1 MTDEIMRAYREGI
14 KIIKSL
20 GKQANED
27 HTVNVIVRPILNIL
41 GWSMFNKTLMTKYSV
56 KGYKGTQEVDIAL
69 FSDGFGSEPTILIEV
84 KSLGTK
90 FSDSF
95 IKQLESYGTLIKKA
109 KWLIYTNGTQWKII
123 SNDKKEPVL
132 EFDLESGIND
142 KFELLSFDAVISG
155 KLQRYTFRSM
165 AEKAV
170 EKYIAEFQSKLAE
183 DIYQHFEKKYPK
195 DEIEEALKRLKTGF
209 TQHFVESKPKTE
221 KSSKPLEFPIP
232 IYTIYKGK
240 RYEAGL
246 LEDGKVIYA
255 GKKCSSPS
263 AAAKMVVKR
272 KNGPNG
278 WIFWKLAENDKPIKT
293 IRTMIKPTET
303 ISGESFLNNL
313 NEEQLKLIDFIKEK
327 AKEIDPQ
334 IETWA
339 TKNYFAIGVK
349 ITHPWPFMFANFHR
363 RKNGLKVDIRYP
375 FEKINNPTPIFQ
387 KPIGKHFWGGEVTVA
402 HIYTVDDIEKIF
414 PVLVKAYE
422 FLKSKY

>member
-1 MTDEIMRAYREGI
+1 MTDEIMSAYREGI

-132 EFDLESGIND
+132 EFDLENGIDD

-209 TQHFVESKPKTE
+209 TEHFVESKPE
-221 KSSKPLEFPIP
+221 P
-232 IYTIYKGK
+232 
-240 RYEAGL
+240 
-246 LEDGKVIYA
+246 
-255 GKKCSSPS
+255 
-263 AAAKMVVKR
+263 
-272 KNGPNG
+272 
-278 WIFWKLAENDKPIKT
+278 
-293 IRTMIKPTET
+293 ET
-303 ISGESFLNNL
+303 ILDKL
-313 NEEQLKLIDFIKEK
+313 NEEQLKLIDFIKK
-327 AKEIDPQ
+327 KVKEIDSQ

-339 TKNYFAIGVK
+339 TKYYFAIGVK

-402 HIYTVDDIEKIF
+402 HIYSVDDIEKIF